1 LFPTRLRAPAR
12 LLLQHR
18 PLAAA
23 IGPFLVGEIGR
34 RGGTESLQAAMTVL
48 FYVGFAGFVGFLG
61 LHWVIET
68 KGKPLP
74 E

>member
-1 LFPTRLRAPAR
+1 
-12 LLLQHR
+12 
-18 PLAAA
+18 
-23 IGPFLVGEIGR
+23 
-34 RGGTESLQAAMTVL
+34 MTVL